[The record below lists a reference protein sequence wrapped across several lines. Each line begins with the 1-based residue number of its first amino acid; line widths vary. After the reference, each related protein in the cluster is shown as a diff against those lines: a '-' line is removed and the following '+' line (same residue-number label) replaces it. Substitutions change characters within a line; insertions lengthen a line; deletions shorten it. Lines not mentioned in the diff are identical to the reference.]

1 MRVVMDTNVLVAAL
15 RSDQGASR
23 QLLWAALDRKVVVL
37 VSVPLM
43 LEYEAV
49 LTRPEQ
55 LDETGLTAK
64 ETNAVLDALS
74 AVAEPVVLRFLW
86 RPQLQD
92 PSDEMVLAT
101 AVNGKSSHL
110 ATFDVRHLRRAAMEF
125 GVRAAPPA
133 DVLRELRGARHEK
146 K

>member
-1 MRVVMDTNVLVAAL
+1 MRLVMDTNVLVGSL

-23 QLLWAALDRKVVVL
+23 QLLLAALGRRMVAL

-55 LDETGLTAK
+55 LSETGLTVK
-64 ETNAVLDALS
+64 ETNAVLDALA
-74 AVAEPVVLRFLW
+74 AVVERVSLRFLW

-101 AVNGKSSHL
+101 AANGGADHL
-110 ATFDVRHLRRAAMEF
+110 ATFNVRHLLNVAIEF
-125 GVRAAPPA
+125 GVHAPPPP
-133 DVLRELRGARHEK
+133 DLCR
-146 K
+146 

>member
-1 MRVVMDTNVLVAAL
+1 M
-15 RSDQGASR
+15 
-23 QLLWAALDRKVVVL
+23 VVL

-55 LDETGLTAK
+55 LSETGLTVK
-64 ETNAVLDALS
+64 ETNAVLDALA
-74 AVAEPVVLRFLW
+74 AVAERVSLRFLW

-92 PSDEMVLAT
+92 TSDEMVLAT
-101 AVNGKSSHL
+101 AVNGGANRL
-110 ATFDVRHLRRAAMEF
+110 ATFNIRHLRNVAIEF
-125 GVRAAPPA
+125 GVRAGPPE
-133 DVLRELRGARHEK
+133 DIWREPRGERHEK